1 MAVRTRNREEEQRME
16 GFPVI
21 RIYADEAGVT
31 HFADEWI
38 DLESGG
44 DIGMLSEPV
53 QASSAVFRATG
64 AGYDYDWHPTPARQF
79 IFMMSGEIEIEVG
92 DGQKRRI
99 RAGDTLFLEDTEPPG
114 HKSRNI
120 GEVPRYSVFLRTDAP
135 VPFASRSTEEPR

>member
-1 MAVRTRNREEEQRME
+1 MN
-16 GFPVI
+16 GFPVT
-21 RIYADEAGVT
+21 RIYADEADVT

-53 QASSAVFRATG
+53 QAEAAVFRATG

-92 DGQKRRI
+92 DGEKRRI
-99 RAGDTLFLEDTEPPG
+99 RAGDTLFLEDTVPPG

-120 GEVPRYSVFLRTDAP
+120 GEVPRYSVFLRTEAP
-135 VPFASRSTEEPR
+135 VPFSPRRGSDPKA